1 MNYLKNFIELIV
13 SLVISTIGIYIVIYA
28 AGFAGANYQMT
39 HGETFVIWILMAI
52 LIKIT
57 LLKDK

>member
-1 MNYLKNFIELIV
+1 MKYINNFIALLACLI
-13 SLVISTIGIYIVIYA
+13 LSTIGIYLVIYA
-28 AGFAGANYQMT
+28 ANFAGANYQMT

-57 LLKDK
+57 F